1 MIGSK
6 KWQHG
11 MAMFFK
17 PFTKATTRY
26 FDLADTAAAL
36 KWVSEDTGRTPING
50 DKEQ

>member
-1 MIGSK
+1 MTGNK

-26 FDLADTAAAL
+26 FDLADTAEARRWL
-36 KWVSEDTGRTPING
+36 GEDTGRTPVSG